1 MDKKVKEEIKELI
14 QKIEEYSSIFSNLTE
29 KKDGFSIINKHINK
43 SITESEEATKKLIEN
58 ITYALSV
65 IEENK
70 DLLNKSIYSMEIEKV
85 KQNEDVLAETLT
97 EALTLLEFQDILAQ
111 RLKKISDFLNEV
123 EQDIVKLAIDL
134 GLEDTLESEKAKEIK
149 KKLEELEWKRE
160 VEQTD
165 VDEILKEH
173 GM

>member
-29 KKDGFSIINKHINK
+29 KKDGFSIVNKHINK
-43 SITESEEATKKLIEN
+43 SINESEEATKKLIEN
-58 ITYALSV
+58 ITYALSL

-70 DLLNKSIYSMEIEKV
+70 ELLNKSIYSMEIEKV
-85 KQNEDVLAETLT
+85 KQNEDILAETLT

-123 EQDIVKLAIDL
+123 EQDIVKLAMDL